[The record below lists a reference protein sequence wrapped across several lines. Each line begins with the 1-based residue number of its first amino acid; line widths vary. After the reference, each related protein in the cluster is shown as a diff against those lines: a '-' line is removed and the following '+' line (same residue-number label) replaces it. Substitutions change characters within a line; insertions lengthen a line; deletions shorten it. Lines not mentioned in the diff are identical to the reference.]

1 MAFQPTPTDVSVII
15 TNAASGKANDAEPR
29 FLTERRITPTWT
41 VIQVKSKLETMTGI
55 PPGSQRIRVK
65 TPGRPDQWAD
75 GDDRLIGEWGLVK
88 GSEFE
93 GMVSQFDSN
102 QRAIVEKTPD
112 KRPYAE
118 QPQIHDS
125 RPQTMRANFTD
136 LSSVDKYVLPT
147 ETYEARSDSVL
158 AWKKNQKLG
167 RFDPNALSPEEALR
181 HQVEKDEAEVS
192 TRGIAVGNRTI
203 VLPSTPP
210 HIRRGTIRFVGP
222 VPTIPITGPGREL
235 QQSGELPADLQP
247 IWVGIELDEPMGK
260 NDGSVGGRRYFECL
274 GNRGVFVK
282 PEKVE
287 VGEFPPL
294 GLEDELDELMEEI

>member
-1 MAFQPTPTDVSVII
+1 MAFQPTPMDISVII
-15 TNAASGKANDAEPR
+15 TNAALAKPGNSEPR

-41 VIQVKSKLETMTGI
+41 VMQVKAKLETMTGI
-55 PPGSQRIRVK
+55 PPGSQRLRVK
-65 TPGRPDQWAD
+65 VPGRPDQWAD
-75 GDDRLIGEWGLVK
+75 GDDRLIGDWGLVK
-88 GSEFE
+88 GSEIE
-93 GMVSQFDSN
+93 VN
-102 QRAIVEKTPD
+102 
-112 KRPYAE
+112 
-118 QPQIHDS
+118 DS

-167 RFDPNALSPEEALR
+167 RFDPNALSPEETLR
-181 HQVEKDEAEVS
+181 HQVEKDQTEIE
-192 TRGIAVGNRTI
+192 TRDITVAKRAI
-203 VLPSTPP
+203 VLPSSPP
-210 HIRRGTIRFVGP
+210 HIRRGTIRFVGS

-235 QQSGELPADLQP
+235 QRDAELPADLQP

-260 NDGSVGGRRYFECL
+260 NDGSVGGQRYFECL

-294 GLEDELDELMEEI
+294 GLDDDLDELMEEI

>member
-15 TNAASGKANDAEPR
+15 TNAASGKANDTEPK

-41 VIQVKSKLETMTGI
+41 VMQVKTKLETMTGI
-55 PPGSQRIRVK
+55 PPGSQRLRVK

-75 GDDRLIGEWGLVK
+75 GDDRLIGDWGLVK

-93 GMVSQFDSN
+93 
-102 QRAIVEKTPD
+102 
-112 KRPYAE
+112 
-118 QPQIHDS
+118 IHDS

-158 AWKKNQKLG
+158 AWKKNKKLG
-167 RFDPNALSPEEALR
+167 RFDPNALSPEDALR
-181 HQVEKDEAEVS
+181 HQAEKDQAEVN
-192 TRGIAVGNRTI
+192 TRGIAVSNRAI

-222 VPTIPITGPGREL
+222 VPSIPITGPGREL
-235 QQSGELPADLQP
+235 QQSGELPANLQP

-260 NDGSVGGRRYFECL
+260 NDGSVGGQRYFECL
-274 GNRGVFVK
+274 GNRGIFVK
-282 PEKVE
+282 PDKVE

-294 GLEDELDELMEEI
+294 GLDDELDELMEEI